1 MRSIDADALVAELKW
16 LQSQV
21 SSTSAMEIAEYI
33 DRINAQ
39 PTVDAVE
46 VVRCKDC
53 KYSYGSKY
61 CTNEAW
67 KDEGNTVTIEPD
79 AFCSYGEKRNEHE
92 T

>member
-1 MRSIDADALVAELKW
+1 MRLIDADELMRHAEAYSPIQAELCGYYDFAW
-16 LQSQV
+16 LVDS
-21 SSTSAMEIAEYI
+21 E
-33 DRINAQ
+33 
-39 PTVDAVE
+39 PTVGVVE

-53 KYSYGSKY
+53 RYSYGNKY

-67 KDEGNTVTIEPD
+67 KGEGNTVTIESD